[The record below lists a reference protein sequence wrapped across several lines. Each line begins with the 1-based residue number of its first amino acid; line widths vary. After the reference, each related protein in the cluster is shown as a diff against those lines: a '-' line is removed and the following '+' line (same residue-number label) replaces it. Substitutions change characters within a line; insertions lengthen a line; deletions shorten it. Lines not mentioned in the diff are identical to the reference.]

1 MNYNGIDFDTYF
13 KNYPDKDGFFG
24 KYGGAYVSDDLKQA
38 MEETTKAYFNIC
50 KSRKFISELRRIRKE
65 FQGRPTPISH
75 LDRLS
80 RELGYVQ
87 LYVKR
92 EDLKHTGAHKLNHC
106 MGEALLAK
114 FMGKT
119 KVIAETGAGQHG
131 VALATAIM
139 TILILIFGEIAPKII
154 AKAKAETVVL
164 LVARPLHWMLMIFR
178 PISVVVEAIEQHW
191 EKKLNITN
199 VTATEDELLEI
210 VSTIEQEGVLEQ
222 EERELIES
230 VIEFDDQ
237 RVRNIMIP
245 KERVVF
251 IYDNTSVQ
259 DLKKILLENKLSRLP
274 VVSYQTLEVIG
285 ILRIR
290 DVFDAMLE
298 DKEIVVKDFIQ
309 EPIYVT
315 QRKKLPD
322 VLAIIQ
328 KSREHMAIVEDAI
341 GSRRFV
347 GIVTLEDVLEELVG
361 EIYDEY
367 DPLPNHVL
375 EIGLHTFEIDGSVS
389 LIDFFDQYAEDQQLP
404 KTKQRTFA
412 NWIFELNNNRKV
424 RKGREIIVDNFEMK
438 VLETKDGMAA
448 RLELQ
453 IKTSTDEDLLL

>member
-1 MNYNGIDFDTYF
+1 MTTSQVMLLVILLLLIALSALFSSTET
-13 KNYPDKDGFFG
+13 
-24 KYGGAYVSDDLKQA
+24 AYSSVNMIRLKQLA
-38 MEETTKAYFNIC
+38 KSGNKKARIAYSMSNNFTAVITTILIGNNVVNILAT
-50 KSRKFISELRRIRKE
+50 SLA
-65 FQGRPTPISH
+65 T
-75 LDRLS
+75 
-80 RELGYVQ
+80 
-87 LYVKR
+87 
-92 EDLKHTGAHKLNHC
+92 
-106 MGEALLAK
+106 ALLTEL
-114 FMGKT
+114 FGSS
-119 KVIAETGAGQHG
+119 G

-237 RVRNIMIP
+237 RVKNIMIP